1 MWFGFVSVPH
11 AVLPFVEQPGNI
23 EFSQVFLIVVVEVEL
38 RSVEQDGPPFFRPIL
53 TDYFAS
59 DGVGEAVAMA
69 ALKAPVV
76 GDNGDEFS
84 IRRGQESSKCTLSLG

>member
-1 MWFGFVSVPH
+1 
-11 AVLPFVEQPGNI
+11 
-23 EFSQVFLIVVVEVEL
+23 
-38 RSVEQDGPPFFRPIL
+38 
-53 TDYFAS
+53 
-59 DGVGEAVAMA
+59 MA